1 MINVISKSATLSPY
15 LKATSQAV
23 ASSVKPPGKPAVIQ
37 GKKITYPS
45 QPVPLTNFAL
55 TKLLPSNDIKVT
67 TGPTGNLIDF

>member
-37 GKKITYPS
+37 GKKIYPS
-45 QPVPLTNFAL
+45 HPVALTNFSL

-67 TGPTGNLIDF
+67 TGPTGN